1 MYLKYVQILRG
12 GIFSDPP
19 PLAKKLKRI
28 KFSNT
33 INTLHLFIIQVK
45 LTFINV
51 CMKN

>member
-19 PLAKKLKRI
+19 LAKKLKRI

-33 INTLHLFIIQVK
+33 IKTLHLFIIQVK